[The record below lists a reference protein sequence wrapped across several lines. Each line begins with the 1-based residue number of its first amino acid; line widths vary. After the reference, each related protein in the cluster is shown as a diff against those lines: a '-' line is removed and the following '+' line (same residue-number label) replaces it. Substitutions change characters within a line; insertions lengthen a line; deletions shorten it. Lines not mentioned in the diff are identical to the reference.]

1 MDKRTW
7 TGISLKK
14 VHRHWMKE
22 IRQIKRMY
30 HVQIPLINILKDAK
44 YSVVTEQMIYFLGT

>member
-7 TGISLKK
+7 TGISLKNI
-14 VHRHWMKE
+14 HRRWMKE

-30 HVQIPLINILKDAK
+30 HVQIPLIKILKDVK
-44 YSVVTEQMIYFLGT
+44 